1 MSARTHASLPSLP
14 RAAGWLLLLLV
25 AAMLAGCASFAPPR
39 PYTTEAEALSARGE
53 PTRRWSNDDGTTT
66 LYAYD
71 PDDPLLAAWGRV
83 FPGLLTGADEMPAE
97 IAEHLRYPSDLFMLQ
112 AEVYKTY
119 HMLDP
124 KVFYNKEDL
133 WSIPLEDRSVS
144 VHQEFCEIPLHSIT
158 QETFGLFSQVFE

>member
-66 LYAYD
+66 L
-71 PDDPLLAAWGRV
+71 
-83 FPGLLTGADEMPAE
+83 E
-97 IAEHLRYPSDLFMLQ
+97 
-112 AEVYKTY
+112 
-119 HMLDP
+119 
-124 KVFYNKEDL
+124 
-133 WSIPLEDRSVS
+133 
-144 VHQEFCEIPLHSIT
+144 
-158 QETFGLFSQVFE
+158 